1 MFDVLHQV
9 KHEIENLLCN
19 ASNEWKRMISL
30 KLDAINIESK
40 IKSNPHTMKIVGFL
54 NDSFDLNMLSKEYDA
69 LNYEKENEEKNL
81 ETREALS
88 RIHYF

>member
-1 MFDVLHQV
+1 
-9 KHEIENLLCN
+9 
-19 ASNEWKRMISL
+19 MISL
-30 KLDAINIESK
+30 KFDAINIGSK
-40 IKSNPHTMKIVGFL
+40 IKYNPHTMKIVGFL